1 MAEPAEANAGCT
13 AAEAAAA
20 AAPAPAAPA
29 APAPA
34 PTTEATTEATTE
46 VAAAAATEV
55 ATAASG
61 SVVSVEAFEARM
73 ANVEEL
79 LAREDPEQT
88 PFKSIYDA
96 DDVLNNLLKDVERS
110 ALAAAPE
117 QKAVYED
124 MSAVAHYVL
133 GIDGLNSDD
142 NSAGE
147 RNLTLALAHLN
158 PEGTPVKLQWVPLV
172 IDSLNR
178 LGVLWNDRGNYELAE
193 KWLSSAEK
201 VYNEWKLCTN
211 PPPMPFAH
219 TGHKHDVESM
229 HTHTLYYIA
238 QMYTIC
244 KKTMQAASYCY
255 QTLKRQR
262 ETNKFV
268 PTEWAMNCASLA
280 GYYTENRMF
289 AAAEQCLSIAQQ
301 TLPAGPEN
309 EENRANL
316 FVARGHFYMDLLE
329 SEEKRCK
336 SGEPEEA
343 AAGVPLTE
351 RLFGLDNGECEFVKL
366 VPVKAATQ
374 AKRLFDKSM
383 EQLQQGTQYY
393 VLDGF
398 VSDHIKILYD
408 MVKLYELVMYF
419 EPDDNI
425 K

>member
-244 KKTMQAASYCY
+244 KKTMQARNDPSRHVRAHILQGGELLLPDA
-255 QTLKRQR
+255 QT
-262 ETNKFV
+262 
-268 PTEWAMNCASLA
+268 
-280 GYYTENRMF
+280 
-289 AAAEQCLSIAQQ
+289 AA
-301 TLPAGPEN
+301 
-309 EENRANL
+309 
-316 FVARGHFYMDLLE
+316 
-329 SEEKRCK
+329 
-336 SGEPEEA
+336 
-343 AAGVPLTE
+343 
-351 RLFGLDNGECEFVKL
+351 
-366 VPVKAATQ
+366 
-374 AKRLFDKSM
+374 
-383 EQLQQGTQYY
+383 
-393 VLDGF
+393 
-398 VSDHIKILYD
+398 
-408 MVKLYELVMYF
+408 
-419 EPDDNI
+419 
-425 K
+425 